1 VAAFGYDPGYDT
13 SFRLSSTTTGSTT
26 DWSPTSSNDTYVYF
40 RDTAPREPAETLAEM
55 LRRTRG
61 PGGHYWHSRLSG
73 YTQDEYR
80 KLRKEQKKREKKA
93 RKISRAALKKQR
105 RKHAS
110 RMRAK

>member
-61 PGGHYWHSRLSG
+61 PGGHYWYRRLSG

-80 KLRKEQKKREKKA
+80 EASQGAEKTGEEGSQDLPSGAEETAAQAREQNEG
-93 RKISRAALKKQR
+93 
-105 RKHAS
+105 
-110 RMRAK
+110 